1 MTEMEFSRLKN
12 LVPSISKKTTVSKL
26 DVILEAIRY
35 IDHLQDQLLDQ
46 IAEKRICPKLAADLL
61 VGKENKNT
69 DFIKKIKEEKRIK
82 EENELEDV

>member
-1 MTEMEFSRLKN
+1 MVVRMKTQQSKKSKDALRGVQTESKDSSMTEMEFSRLKN

-46 IAEKRICPKLAADLL
+46 
-61 VGKENKNT
+61 VN
-69 DFIKKIKEEKRIK
+69 
-82 EENELEDV
+82 